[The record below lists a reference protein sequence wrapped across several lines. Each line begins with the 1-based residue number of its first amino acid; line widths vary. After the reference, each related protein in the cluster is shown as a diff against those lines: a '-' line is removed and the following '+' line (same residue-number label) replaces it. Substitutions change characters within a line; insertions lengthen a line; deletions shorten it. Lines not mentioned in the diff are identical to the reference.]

1 MQSLGVIR
9 PSSSDWASPIVLV
22 KKKDGSLRFCV
33 DYRELNSVT
42 KSDLFPLPRI
52 DDLLDQLGK
61 SRFFS
66 TLDLASGYWQV
77 QVHPNSM
84 EKTAFITHQ
93 GLYEFMVMPFGLKN
107 APAVFQRL
115 MQQVLRGLN
124 PDDGV
129 PFVSVYLDD
138 ILVFSRTFDDHVR
151 HLQLVIERLQ
161 SAGLK
166 LKPSKCHF
174 ICQTV
179 EYLGHL
185 ITPEGIKP
193 NPQRVSAVKEF
204 PRPKSVHEVR
214 QFLGLTSYYRRFVKS
229 FARTAQPLHALTRK
243 GALFEWSENC
253 ETAFCF
259 LKQLLLSAPILCYP
273 NFEKPFRLETD
284 ASIKGLGT
292 VLSQEQLDGKYH
304 PVAYASRALSPQER
318 NYSIT
323 ELETLAVV
331 WSVSHFKAYL
341 YGHEVTV
348 YSDHSAVKA
357 VLETPNPSG
366 KHARWWMKVFGSG
379 IKTINI
385 VYRAGKENANADA
398 LSRNPTGPTPPVAE
412 FEQVQVAS
420 VQATIPHAIITS

>member
-1 MQSLGVIR
+1 MESL
-9 PSSSDWASPIVLV
+9 
-22 KKKDGSLRFCV
+22 C
-33 DYRELNSVT
+33 
-42 KSDLFPLPRI
+42 
-52 DDLLDQLGK
+52 
-61 SRFFS
+61 
-66 TLDLASGYWQV
+66 
-77 QVHPNSM
+77 
-84 EKTAFITHQ
+84 
-93 GLYEFMVMPFGLKN
+93 
-107 APAVFQRL
+107 
-115 MQQVLRGLN
+115 
-124 PDDGV
+124 
-129 PFVSVYLDD
+129 VSVYLDD

-259 LKQLLLSAPILCYP
+259 LKQLLLPAPILCYP

-385 VYRAGKENANADA
+385 VYRAGMENANADA